1 MCELVQLVEDQRHEE
16 RAERGEDDPDDHER
30 TKGRQPA
37 RNAPAA
43 DLHPGEAA
51 VPCRPVRPRRGYRRR
66 STRSTRSGTAQRPR
80 RPHRRGIGKR
90 SGVSSSCPVGY
101 QSSVR
106 SLRSRAIGVSEPT
119 TGSPISTSSSL
130 SFGTST
136 STREPNLMKPQTLFC
151 STACPTFM

>member
-51 VPCRPVRPRRGYRRR
+51 DQRPSHDGQYGRDEDIDDDRREVPDQVQRNDRDGRTGEESEKGLGCRRHVRSGISRRCAPCAAVQSASANPRRDRR
-66 STRSTRSGTAQRPR
+66 SPR
-80 RPHRRGIGKR
+80 AAHCPSAPAHRRA
-90 SGVSSSCPVGY
+90 
-101 QSSVR
+101 
-106 SLRSRAIGVSEPT
+106 SRT
-119 TGSPISTSSSL
+119 
-130 SFGTST
+130 
-136 STREPNLMKPQTLFC
+136 
-151 STACPTFM
+151 